1 MSEDD
6 VTLDKEAQERHE
18 KAMQWL
24 RQHYIEA
31 YEKYQPLFPEAEAEL
46 KQWELKQ
53 AELMRNTPKANR
65 KPRRPAAKRTRQ
77 RVKNLAR

>member
-6 VTLDKEAQERHE
+6 VKLDKEAQERHE

-31 YEKYQPLFPEAEAEL
+31 YEKYQHLFPEAEAEL
-46 KQWELKQ
+46 KQFELKQ
-53 AELMRNTPKANR
+53 AELLRSQQKAPPQ
-65 KPRRPAAKRTRQ
+65 PRRPAAKRVRTRA
-77 RVKNLAR
+77 KNLAR